1 MDMEK
6 IQQLEEIQQH
16 CIELVATAKKVP
28 PETISPASTFEEIGL
43 DSLDKVTLAFDVEEA
58 YDIAIPESALA
69 TIQSIGA
76 MAAAIQQAVAAK
88 PVPTNVQTN
97 AQTRPA

>member
-1 MDMEK
+1 MEMET
-6 IQQLEEIQQH
+6 IQQLEKIQQH
-16 CIELVATAKKVP
+16 CIELIAAAKKVP
-28 PETISPASTFEEIGL
+28 PETLSPASTFEEIGL

-69 TIQSIGA
+69 TIDNIGA

-88 PVPTNVQTN
+88 PVVTEE
-97 AQTRPA
+97 QTRPA

>member
-1 MDMEK
+1 MEMET
-6 IQQLEEIQQH
+6 IQQLETIQQH
-16 CIELVATAKKVP
+16 CIKLIATAKKVP
-28 PETISPASTFEEIGL
+28 PETLSPASTFEEIGL

-69 TIQSIGA
+69 TIDNIGK

-88 PVPTNVQTN
+88 PATTEE
-97 AQTRPA
+97 QTRTA

>member
-1 MDMEK
+1 MEMET
-6 IQQLEEIQQH
+6 IQQLEKIRQH
-16 CIELVATAKKVP
+16 CIELIAAAKKVP
-28 PETISPASTFEEIGL
+28 PETLSPASTFEEIGL

-69 TIQSIGA
+69 TIQSISD

-88 PVPTNVQTN
+88 PVTTDSQTS
-97 AQTRPA
+97 PA

>member
-1 MDMEK
+1 MEMET
-6 IQQLEEIQQH
+6 IQQLETIQQH
-16 CIELVATAKKVP
+16 CIKLIATAKKVP
-28 PETISPASTFEEIGL
+28 PETLSPASTFEEIGL

-69 TIQSIGA
+69 TIDNIGA

-88 PVPTNVQTN
+88 RVTPDSQAST
-97 AQTRPA
+97 A

>member
-1 MDMEK
+1 MEMET

-16 CIELVATAKKVP
+16 CIKLIAAAKKVP
-28 PETISPASTFEEIGL
+28 PETLLPASTFEEIGL

-69 TIQSIGA
+69 TIDNIGK

-88 PVPTNVQTN
+88 PATTEE
-97 AQTRPA
+97 

>member
-1 MDMEK
+1 MDIET
-6 IQQLEEIQQH
+6 IEQH
-16 CIELVATAKKVP
+16 CIELIAAARKVP
-28 PETISPASTFEEIGL
+28 PDTLSPASTFEEIGL

-76 MAAAIQQAVAAK
+76 MAAAIQQAVEAK
-88 PVPTNVQTN
+88 PVATDP
-97 AQTRPA
+97 QTRPA

>member
-1 MDMEK
+1 MEMEK
-6 IQQLEEIQQH
+6 IQQLETIQQR
-16 CIELVATAKKVP
+16 CIELIAAAKKVP
-28 PETISPASTFEEIGL
+28 PETLSPASTFKEIGL

-69 TIQSIGA
+69 TVHTIGA

-88 PVPTNVQTN
+88 PVTADSQTS
-97 AQTRPA
+97 PV

>member
-1 MDMEK
+1 MEMET
-6 IQQLEEIQQH
+6 IQQLETIQQH
-16 CIELVATAKKVP
+16 CIKLIATAKKVP
-28 PETISPASTFEEIGL
+28 PETLSPASTFEEIGL

-69 TIQSIGA
+69 TIDNIGA

-88 PVPTNVQTN
+88 PVTPDSQAST
-97 AQTRPA
+97 A

>member
-1 MDMEK
+1 MEMET
-6 IQQLEEIQQH
+6 IQQLETIQQH
-16 CIELVATAKKVP
+16 CIKLIATAKKVP
-28 PETISPASTFEEIGL
+28 PETLSPASTFDEIGL

-69 TIQSIGA
+69 TIDNVGA

-88 PVPTNVQTN
+88 AVTPDSQTST
-97 AQTRPA
+97 A

>member
-1 MDMEK
+1 MEMET
-6 IQQLEEIQQH
+6 IQQLETIQQR
-16 CIELVATAKKVP
+16 CIELIAAAKKIP
-28 PETISPASTFEEIGL
+28 PETLSPASTFEEIGL

-76 MAAAIQQAVAAK
+76 MAAAIQQAVEAK
-88 PVPTNVQTN
+88 PVATDP
-97 AQTRPA
+97 QTRPA

>member
-1 MDMEK
+1 MEMET
-6 IQQLEEIQQH
+6 IQQLETIQQH
-16 CIELVATAKKVP
+16 CIKLIATAKKVP
-28 PETISPASTFEEIGL
+28 PETLSPASTFDEIGL

-69 TIQSIGA
+69 TIDNIGA

-88 PVPTNVQTN
+88 AVTPDSQTST
-97 AQTRPA
+97 A

>member
-1 MDMEK
+1 MEMET

-16 CIELVATAKKVP
+16 CIKLIATAKKVP
-28 PETISPASTFEEIGL
+28 PETLLPASTFEEIGL

-69 TIQSIGA
+69 TIDNIGK

-88 PVPTNVQTN
+88 PATTEE
-97 AQTRPA
+97 QTRTA

>member
-1 MDMEK
+1 MEK
-6 IQQLEEIQQH
+6 IRQH
-16 CIELVATAKKVP
+16 CIELIAAAKKVP
-28 PETISPASTFEEIGL
+28 PETLSPASTFEEIGL

-69 TIQSIGA
+69 TIQSISD

-88 PVPTNVQTN
+88 PVTTDSQTS
-97 AQTRPA
+97 PA

>member
-1 MDMEK
+1 MDMET
-6 IQQLEEIQQH
+6 IQQLEKIQQH
-16 CIELVATAKKVP
+16 CIELIAAAKKVP
-28 PETISPASTFEEIGL
+28 PETLSPASTFEEIGL

-76 MAAAIQQAVAAK
+76 MAAAIQQAVEAK
-88 PVPTNVQTN
+88 SVTPS
-97 AQTRPA
+97 AQAESA

>member
-1 MDMEK
+1 MEM
-6 IQQLEEIQQH
+6 ETIQQH
-16 CIELVATAKKVP
+16 CIELIAAAKKVP
-28 PETISPASTFEEIGL
+28 RETLSPASTFDEIGL

-69 TIQSIGA
+69 MVHSIGE
-76 MAAAIQQAVAAK
+76 MAAAIQQAVEAK
-88 PVPTNVQTN
+88 PVTAD